1 MITSAVVAN
10 IHETHR
16 TPPASGLVVDAR
28 AEVDCEHPA
37 ARRLLLQDLQIAAKC
52 DVPVLISGESISNA
66 ERLALWIHRR
76 SARRD
81 APFLV
86 LDAALFDLQAAL
98 VDSLRDALGPGAQRD
113 DLVRKA
119 RGGTLFMPHIENMPP
134 AMQVALLHFLELPEL
149 RRRASLRLIAAA
161 DRCAFERVHTGQFSA
176 NLYYRLNVIHI
187 SRPAGRRDG
196 SRACNRRDRDRQ
208 GLECAH
214 QCARTR
220 SENHHSAANANQV
233 PNKKRA

>member
-1 MITSAVVAN
+1 MITSAVVAS
-10 IHETHR
+10 IHETRR
-16 TPPASGLVVDAR
+16 TPPVPGLAVDAR
-28 AEVDCEHPA
+28 ADVVCEHPA
-37 ARRLLLQDLQIAAKC
+37 AERLLLQDLQIAAKC

-86 LDAALFDLQAAL
+86 LDAAFFDLQAAL
-98 VDSLRDALGPGAQRD
+98 VDSMRDAGSPGDQRD

-119 RGGTLFMPHIENMPP
+119 RGGTLFISHIENMSP
-134 AMQVALLHFLELPEL
+134 AMQVALLHFLELPDI

-161 DRCAFERVHTGQFSA
+161 DRCAFERVRIGTFSA

-187 SRPAGRRDG
+187 SMPAEQL
-196 SRACNRRDRDRQ
+196 Q
-208 GLECAH
+208 G
-214 QCARTR
+214 
-220 SENHHSAANANQV
+220 V
-233 PNKKRA
+233 